1 MRVRGGQSSESRL
14 SPLLGSALL
23 SPAAGQEGASLALGC
38 RWTCTKAAAVSPH
51 VGLSELRKDLEGTR
65 SGSESVLSAV

>member
-23 SPAAGQEGASLALGC
+23 SPAAGREGASLALGC

-51 VGLSELRKDLEGTR
+51 VGLSLNYVRIWKGH
-65 SGSESVLSAV
+65 AVAVRVC